1 MIFPAF
7 FAIIILYIC
16 IQLCLTKDHLDYA
29 EVKTWL
35 DTFIEQTMREDAVT
49 NGTTLKMLVDR
60 ILVRDDGIEVEFS
73 CGVSIEKKFV
83 R

>member
-1 MIFPAF
+1 
-7 FAIIILYIC
+7 
-16 IQLCLTKDHLDYA
+16 
-29 EVKTWL
+29 
-35 DTFIEQTMREDAVT
+35 
-49 NGTTLKMLVDR
+49 MLVDR